1 VQDPEIM
8 SELLESLLIAFGLML
23 IFEGMLP
30 FLAPEQWRMLLQ
42 KVSRSPIA
50 NIRIIGAASMLF
62 GLLIVILVRN

>member
-1 VQDPEIM
+1 
-8 SELLESLLIAFGLML
+8 ML